1 MTYTYTDEEWL
12 ALYEAE
18 YEDIDDE
25 ILDEADEK
33 FGYWELEE
41 GTYEVEDKW
50 YVYVI
55 QRHYETK

>member
-1 MTYTYTDEEWL
+1 MTYTTEEWL

-41 GTYEVEDKW
+41 GTYEVEEAW